1 VLARRVFRTH
11 IKIVYSG
18 LNSLTVFGKETARQ
32 FDMDEMTAAVRG
44 GRQRGFKTMV
54 HANGKAPVKI
64 ALDAGCDSIEQIIYN
79 GKLINYNNKNIK

>member
-1 VLARRVFRTH
+1 
-11 IKIVYSG
+11 
-18 LNSLTVFGKETARQ
+18 
-32 FDMDEMTAAVRG
+32 MDEMTAAVRG